1 MVFNARLSNDR
12 IIAITGLKLTRS
24 DPVFQLV
31 ALYFSEIPC
40 QGIFNG
46 IGYNLI
52 ELNPCGL
59 FHATPY

>member
-1 MVFNARLSNDR
+1 M
-12 IIAITGLKLTRS
+12 GLKLTRS

-40 QGIFNG
+40 QGIFNE

-52 ELNPCGL
+52 DLNPWGF
-59 FHATPY
+59 FHAALY